1 MKKLLTGFALSL
13 AIALGSGSV
22 AQAANPSSV
31 AVINLP
37 QILKE
42 IPQSAQIKK
51 KLESEFSGRQAELK
65 KLNDQYVALVEKLK
79 KNGAYMKEQEQISTQ
94 RKAQE
99 LQSQLQIK
107 GQALME
113 DQRRRVSEEESKIM
127 EKIATA
133 VEKIAKQRGYDIVI
147 NGVAAVVYA
156 NDSIDI
162 SKEVIQM
169 VSKSN

>member
-13 AIALGSGSV
+13 AIALGSGSA

-99 LQSQLQIK
+99 LQSQNSVFPFLLSPAT
-107 GQALME
+107 QAPLSA
-113 DQRRRVSEEESKIM
+113 Q
-127 EKIATA
+127 EKRQTA
-133 VEKIAKQRGYDIVI
+133 V
-147 NGVAAVVYA
+147 
-156 NDSIDI
+156 SL
-162 SKEVIQM
+162 
-169 VSKSN
+169 